1 MLVELMRGRRSV
13 DQFWPV
19 DVQVKMA
26 GKYEIF
32 LFVLLLTQWVVQLAF
47 KTLCFSMRN
56 YCV

>member
-13 DQFWPV
+13 DQFWHV

-32 LFVLLLTQWVVQLAF
+32 LFVGGQA
-47 KTLCFSMRN
+47 CI
-56 YCV
+56 